1 MLVRLTLLSRLY
13 RARHIL
19 STVETPPILS
29 ELERILFVHAHPDDE
44 TIATGGTI
52 ATLVDRGSAVTV
64 LTCTRGELGEVIPE
78 DIRQL
83 EGSKRLAAY
92 RARELSAAMGI
103 LGVRDHRFLGDAG
116 ARWGTLPPRKY
127 TDSGMQWGSAGAE
140 ATEHLPE
147 DSLCAA
153 PFGNV
158 AADIAAVIEAT
169 KPTAVISYDARGGY
183 GHPDHIRA
191 REAAQRAA
199 EVMEVPFFEID
210 EKGDIEIDVAPVIA
224 RKTAALTAYR
234 SQVTVD
240 GDRFA
245 LSSGPARP
253 IATVERF
260 SRVHDQQPRASAWSE
275 QGFGAV
281 ILACVLALVIGAG
294 VGAIATVDHQ
304 FSVPAFGVPLPIG
317 IVVSL
322 LIAALIFVGAR
333 LAFEGRI
340 VGVFA
345 AIGMI
350 GAIGVLSLAG
360 SGGGLLVPANPVGY
374 LLVYGT
380 PAIAIVVLAWPA
392 RGPFRRDRLVTAPT
406 RREPEAS

>member
-19 STVETPPILS
+19 STVESPPV
-29 ELERILFVHAHPDDE
+29 EPERILFVHAHPDDE

-52 ATLVDRGSAVTV
+52 ATLVDRGSIVTV

-92 RARELSAAMGI
+92 RSRELSAAMGI

-116 ARWGTLPPRKY
+116 ARWGTLSPRRY
-127 TDSGMQWGSAGAE
+127 TDSGMRWGTSGAE
-140 ATEHLPE
+140 ATETYPE

-153 PFGNV
+153 PFGDV

-169 KPTAVISYDARGGY
+169 SPTAVVSYDARGGY

-191 REAAQRAA
+191 REAALRAA
-199 EVMEVPFFEID
+199 QVMEIPFFAIDDGGEIA
-210 EKGDIEIDVAPVIA
+210 IDVSPVIDRTA
-224 RKTAALTAYR
+224 AALTAYR

-240 GDRFA
+240 GDRYA

-260 SRVHDQQPRASAWSE
+260 ARVREEQPLPV
-275 QGFGAV
+275 QHGFGV
-281 ILACVLALVIGAG
+281 LVLACVLALVIGAG
-294 VGAIATVDHQ
+294 LGGIATVDHQ
-304 FSVPAFGVPLPIG
+304 FAVRAMGVSLPVG
-317 IVVSL
+317 IVATL
-322 LIAALIFVGAR
+322 LIAAALFIGFR
-333 LAFEGRI
+333 LAFEGRLPGI
-340 VGVFA
+340 FA
-345 AIGMI
+345 AIGML
-350 GAIGVLSLAG
+350 GAIGVLSLAS

-380 PAIAIVVLAWPA
+380 AAVAIVTLAWPA
-392 RGPFRRDRLVTAPT
+392 RGPFRPR
-406 RREPEAS
+406 